1 MVNVRCPAGAASL
14 IAHSRHRETPIDT
27 SWTQKEEEIVK
38 NFETLKDLQVML
50 DKDRPGTL
58 AKAATAIANAGI
70 NIEGFCEIEGK
81 FHAVTS
87 DPATAK
93 RALETAGYKV
103 RETDVVV
110 FPAEDRPGFLAEV
123 LGRVGENEIN
133 VSVAY
138 TLANTRI
145 AIGGD
150 QIPKLKE
157 TVQEL
162 SSTAA
167 RRR

>member
-1 MVNVRCPAGAASL
+1 M
-14 IAHSRHRETPIDT
+14 
-27 SWTQKEEEIVK
+27 K

-58 AKAATAIANAGI
+58 AKAVTAIANAGI
-70 NIEGFCEIEGK
+70 NIEGFCEVDGQ
-81 FHAVTS
+81 FHTVTS

-93 RALETAGYKV
+93 RALESVGYKV

-123 LGRVGENEIN
+123 LGRVTNDEIN

-138 TLANTRI
+138 TLTNTRI
-145 AIGGD
+145 AIGAD
-150 QIPKLKE
+150 QIPKLKDILQE
-157 TVQEL
+157 FATVG
-162 SSTAA
+162 A
-167 RRR
+167 RHR